1 MSSLFW
7 LNFPIVLIDMGTTC
21 RNITN
26 FVFNVHFH
34 DISNIML
41 TIMVQHDLILKRMSE
56 KKTKNLGSQIP
67 ILLENTWNIKNYVTK
82 PLFFWKNKNIS
93 TNFANY

>member
-1 MSSLFW
+1 
-7 LNFPIVLIDMGTTC
+7 
-21 RNITN
+21 
-26 FVFNVHFH
+26 
-34 DISNIML
+34 ML

-82 PLFFWKNKNIS
+82 PLFF
-93 TNFANY
+93 